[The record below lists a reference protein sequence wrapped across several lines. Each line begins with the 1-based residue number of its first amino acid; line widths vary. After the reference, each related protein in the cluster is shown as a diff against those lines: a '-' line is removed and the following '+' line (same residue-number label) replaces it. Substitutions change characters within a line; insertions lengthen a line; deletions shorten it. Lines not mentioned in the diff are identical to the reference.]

1 MNEKIAQSWP
11 HCQAPLCENLFFC
24 PSEQIYFVAL
34 QCSNELLF
42 AIMSTNFLDRLESA
56 GVLLCVAWLLNA
68 AVEFD
73 LSRFSPL
80 LTRFFQEKH
89 LIQFLANK
97 MQDFGISFYTYS
109 HVRRW
114 TSLHKG
120 YSLKPPITRTRKLQQ
135 TLNPTWSQILKIKQQ
150 ILNLDLR
157 P

>member
-97 MQDFGISFYTYS
+97 MQDFGISESRCKILEFSSTRILMFDAEQVYIKAKASSHQIQEQGSYS
-109 HVRRW
+109 
-114 TSLHKG
+114 
-120 YSLKPPITRTRKLQQ
+120 KP
-135 TLNPTWSQILKIKQQ
+135 
-150 ILNLDLR
+150 
-157 P
+157 